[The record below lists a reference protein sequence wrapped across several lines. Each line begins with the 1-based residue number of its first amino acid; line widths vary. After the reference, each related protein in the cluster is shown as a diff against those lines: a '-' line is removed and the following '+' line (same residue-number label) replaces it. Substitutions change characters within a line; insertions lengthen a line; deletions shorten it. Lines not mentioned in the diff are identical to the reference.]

1 MMNRYSLTNEGR
13 WRFRRMKA
21 DVAKPKIEGY
31 EILEYLYENG
41 PATIN
46 DIAKYTGLAY
56 SKVTNKLSVFIHHG
70 YIEKTS

>member
-1 MMNRYSLTNEGR
+1 
-13 WRFRRMKA
+13 MKA

-31 EILEYLYENG
+31 GILEYLYENG
-41 PATIN
+41 PGTV
-46 DIAKYTGLAY
+46 DEIAKNTGLAY